1 MIKEKIEEVIN
12 QQINA
17 ELYSGYLYL
26 SMASYFESNNLNG
39 FANWMHVQNLEEQ
52 SHAMKF
58 YQYLNERGGR
68 VKLMP
73 IDGPKLEW
81 KSPIEAF
88 EDAYEHEQKVTAMI
102 NNMVE
107 IAWAE
112 KDHATY
118 NMLQWFVDEQVEEEA
133 SALEIVEKLK
143 MIGDAPGVMYMLD
156 KEMSARVFTPPAE
169 GE

>member
-26 SMASYFESNNLNG
+26 SMASYFESKNLNG

-133 SALEIVEKLK
+133 TVDSIVQKIKMLGGDGPGLFMIDRELK
-143 MIGDAPGVMYMLD
+143 QRVTTPLD
-156 KEMSARVFTPPAE
+156 

>member
-1 MIKEKIEEVIN
+1 MIKERIEEVIN

-26 SMASYFESNNLNG
+26 SMAAYFESTNLNG

-58 YQYLNERGGR
+58 YHYLNERGGR

-73 IDGPKLEW
+73 IEGPKMEW
-81 KSPIEAF
+81 KSPMEAF
-88 EDAYEHEQKVTAMI
+88 QDAYEHEQKVTGMI
-102 NNMVE
+102 NNLVE

-143 MIGDAPGVMYMLD
+143 MIGDAPGAMYMLD
-156 KEMSARVFTPPAE
+156 KEMGARVFTPPAE
-169 GE
+169 EE

>member
-26 SMASYFESNNLNG
+26 SMASYFESKNLNG

>member
-26 SMASYFESNNLNG
+26 SMASYFESINLNG

-58 YQYLNERGGR
+58 YHYLNERGGR
-68 VKLMP
+68 VKLLP
-73 IDGPKLEW
+73 IDGPKQDW

-88 EDAYEHEQKVTAMI
+88 QDAYEHEQKVTAMI

-133 SALEIVEKLK
+133 STLEIVEKLK
-143 MIGDAPGVMYMLD
+143 MIGDAPGAMYMLD
-156 KEMSARVFTPPAE
+156 KEMGTRVFTPPAE

>member
-58 YQYLNERGGR
+58 YHYLNERGGR

-156 KEMSARVFTPPAE
+156 KEMSTRVFTPPAE

>member
-1 MIKEKIEEVIN
+1 
-12 QQINA
+12 
-17 ELYSGYLYL
+17 
-26 SMASYFESNNLNG
+26 
-39 FANWMHVQNLEEQ
+39 
-52 SHAMKF
+52 MKF
-58 YQYLNERGGR
+58 YHYLNERGGR

-73 IDGPKLEW
+73 IDGPKQEW

-88 EDAYEHEQKVTAMI
+88 QDAYEHEQKVTAMI

-118 NMLQWFVDEQVEEEA
+118 NMLQWFVDEQVEEES

-143 MIGDAPGVMYMLD
+143 MIGDAPGAMYMLD
-156 KEMSARVFTPPAE
+156 KEMGTRVFTPPAE